1 MRVHLLCRALTIKR
15 LRNSAAREQRQEGS
29 FQFKI
34 RFVPTQD
41 EAKHKFNHFQ
51 TLSFTNPV
59 NRHYLPDGILSFLRG
74 NSNDSIGQQHAFSFA
89 GIQKIDACHRQ

>member
-34 RFVPTQD
+34 RFIPMAD
-41 EAKHKFNHFQ
+41 EAKHKSDNFQ

-59 NRHYLPDGILSFLRG
+59 KRHY
-74 NSNDSIGQQHAFSFA
+74 HA
-89 GIQKIDACHRQ
+89 